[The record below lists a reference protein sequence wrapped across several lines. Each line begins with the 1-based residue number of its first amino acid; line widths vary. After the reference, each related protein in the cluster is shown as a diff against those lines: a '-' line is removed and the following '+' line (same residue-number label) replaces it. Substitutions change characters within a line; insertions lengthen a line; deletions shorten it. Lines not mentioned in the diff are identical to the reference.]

1 MNNRIKEML
10 DKNFTKLNLS
20 NCNAGVYTIYDEDE
34 FFKILYELTKGQN
47 STRDLLNNKKEN
59 NNTRDVDLKELSYL
73 LSKLPFDIIREIL
86 IGANLNKNLVKDL
99 DFEKDYYI
107 RYDSYGSPLKIT
119 NDTDW
124 DKLAMERQL
133 GELFIY
139 EFRDRLNWDIVSKY
153 QDLSMEFMEREEIIN
168 RLNWDLISEFQ
179 NFDEYFIARNL
190 NKLNLKI
197 IFRRDNLNIDYD
209 IFHTLMIDK
218 LI

>member
-1 MNNRIKEML
+1 
-10 DKNFTKLNLS
+10 
-20 NCNAGVYTIYDEDE
+20 
-34 FFKILYELTKGQN
+34 
-47 STRDLLNNKKEN
+47 
-59 NNTRDVDLKELSYL
+59 
-73 LSKLPFDIIREIL
+73 
-86 IGANLNKNLVKDL
+86 
-99 DFEKDYYI
+99 
-107 RYDSYGSPLKIT
+107 
-119 NDTDW
+119 
-124 DKLAMERQL
+124 MERQL

-209 IFHTLMIDK
+209 IFHTLMVDK